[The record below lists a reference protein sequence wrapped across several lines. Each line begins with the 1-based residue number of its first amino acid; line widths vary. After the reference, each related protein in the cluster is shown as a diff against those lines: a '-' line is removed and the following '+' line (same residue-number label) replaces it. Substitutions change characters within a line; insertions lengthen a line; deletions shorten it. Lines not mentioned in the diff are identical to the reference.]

1 MYAQDPEATLR
12 QIVRRSLADPVKPE
26 DPNGRSRVHPLVV
39 LLSTSGAIAV
49 ATFVYF
55 SFFQP

>member
-26 DPNGRSRVHPLVV
+26 DANGRCRVHPLVV
-39 LLSTSGAIAV
+39 LLSTSGAIA
-49 ATFVYF
+49 AAAFVYF